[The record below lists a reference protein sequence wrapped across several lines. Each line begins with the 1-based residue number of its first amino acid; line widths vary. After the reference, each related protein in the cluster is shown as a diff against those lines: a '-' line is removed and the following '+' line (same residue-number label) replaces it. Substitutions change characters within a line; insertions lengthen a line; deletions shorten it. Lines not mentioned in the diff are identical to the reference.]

1 MKRATV
7 WILVLVSQSALA
19 QGITFPAGGGL
30 IPVAFHILIGLVPLA
45 YVFLSL
51 AFRKRTTKTPVF
63 SIRNL
68 LILAYLIIGFAEISL
83 SEHHRFVLYLYVE
96 MLLIVVGMIFLS
108 FRGTVIQILAI
119 VGLVAFVV
127 LLNYLRPKLIDFQTR
142 IYIDNE
148 QDIDF
153 IEVSYPGHWREMH
166 LSDGRVLLNIN
177 PHRRTGGT
185 MRMIADANKIKSPV
199 SLGGEKAGE
208 GQVIFDTYEPSVTR
222 GTWGWTDRPEAFFRL
237 PLFGVVQ
244 IFKFENRMSGKVLL
258 LDENKTVSC
267 KYLYQARDKQAPDG
281 AGNRHVKWSV
291 ESTVDQGSVV
301 KCD

>member
-7 WILVLVSQSALA
+7 WSFVLVSQSALA
-19 QGITFPAGGGL
+19 QGITNPAGGGL

-51 AFRKRTTKTPVF
+51 AFRERATKTPVF
-63 SIRNL
+63 SIRNF

-83 SEHHRFVLYLYVE
+83 SEHHRFVLYLYLE
-96 MLLIVVGMIFLS
+96 MLLIVVGMIFLL
-108 FRGTVIQILAI
+108 FRGIVFQILAI
-119 VGLVAFVV
+119 VGLIAFVV
-127 LLNYLRPKLIDFQTR
+127 SVNFLRPKLIDLQTR

-148 QDIDF
+148 EDIDF

-166 LSDGRVLLNIN
+166 LSDGRILLNIN

-199 SLGGEKAGE
+199 SLDGEEAGE
-208 GQVIFDTYEPSVTR
+208 GQVVFDIYEPSVTR
-222 GTWGWTDRPEAFFRL
+222 GTWGWRDRPEAFL
-237 PLFGVVQ
+237 KIPLLDAVQ
-244 IFKFENRMSGKVLL
+244 VFKFENRLSGKALL
-258 LDENKTVSC
+258 LDENNMVNC
-267 KYLYQARDKQAPDG
+267 KYLYEATGEQAPDRAEYG
-281 AGNRHVKWSV
+281 YVKWST

-301 KCD
+301 KCE